1 MTRQLLRNKIL
12 TALSPEDI
20 ELLRPVD
27 VEFPRGHVI
36 FDRGGR
42 VDRLYL
48 PHTALVS
55 LVTHLRDGGT
65 IETGTVGSEG
75 ILGAFAI
82 DGDDIALSRSV
93 IQIPGLCG
101 VVTLDRAKKAF
112 EKSQTVRVLIGYFQH
127 AFTAQ
132 LLQQIACNTAH
143 PVNSRCARWILTS
156 PDRIEGG
163 VVPLTHE
170 LMGEMLGTTRPTVS
184 VALKELQNAGII
196 ESSYGRIRVLDRA
209 RLEHATCEC
218 YRTMRDT
225 YKRLLPGFARDDLQV
240 QF

>member
-1 MTRQLLRNKIL
+1 
-12 TALSPEDI
+12 
-20 ELLRPVD
+20 VD
-27 VEFPRGHVI
+27 K
-36 FDRGGR
+36 
-42 VDRLYL
+42 LYF

-55 LVTHLRDGGT
+55 LVTLLWDGRT

-82 DGDDIALSRSV
+82 DGDSIALSRSV
-93 IQIPGLCG
+93 IQIPGRCG

-112 EKSQTVRVLIGYFQH
+112 ERSQPVRVLVGCFQQ

-143 PVNSRCARWILTS
+143 HVYSRCARWILTS
-156 PDRIEGG
+156 LDRTGG
-163 VVPLTHE
+163 DVVLLTHE
-170 LMGEMLGTTRPTVS
+170 FLGEMLGTTRPTVS
-184 VALKELQNAGII
+184 IALKELQNAGII

-225 YKRLLPGFARDDLQV
+225 YQRFLPGFARDDLQSLKQV
-240 QF
+240 QC

>member
-1 MTRQLLRNKIL
+1 MHGITLQSPAKQLSQQPANNSPTMTRQLLRNRIL
-12 TALSPEDI
+12 AALSPEDI

-82 DGDDIALSRSV
+82 DGDDIV
-93 IQIPGLCG
+93 I
-101 VVTLDRAKKAF
+101 DD
-112 EKSQTVRVLIGYFQH
+112 
-127 AFTAQ
+127 AQ
-132 LLQQIACNTAH
+132 
-143 PVNSRCARWILTS
+143 R
-156 PDRIEGG
+156 GG
-163 VVPLTHE
+163 
-170 LMGEMLGTTRPTVS
+170 G
-184 VALKELQNAGII
+184 
-196 ESSYGRIRVLDRA
+196 
-209 RLEHATCEC
+209 
-218 YRTMRDT
+218 
-225 YKRLLPGFARDDLQV
+225 
-240 QF
+240 